1 MRPRLCAL
9 TVLGSTREKP
19 KKCPTCPY
27 TTGDPGSLTNHRKT
41 LHAYKPRAKRDAD
54 ATALL
59 PPTDAAPVS
68 TCSSSSTPPSEHST
82 RSWNGLPPPPSFQ
95 AFSGYSPHYLDQ
107 AFRPHF
113 PPSPSFSSTSPST
126 ASWSSNML
134 IDPASGRMAFRLAD
148 AARMCMSPA
157 GSALPFVAPHH
168 TPRPGPT
175 GLYPADSHFYLG
187 NPPAPTQLSPP
198 WAISEEALAAIIAQT
213 AGLDPISLSPSF
225 APFAYNAPPY
235 SSHTTSHSVQ
245 HGFAPEFSFELEDP
259 VAYHLHGALSAWAE
273 GPQY

>member
-9 TVLGSTREKP
+9 TVFGSTREKP

-41 LHAYKPRAKRDAD
+41 LHGYKPRAKRDAD

-82 RSWNGLPPPPSFQ
+82 RSWNGLPPLPPSK
-95 AFSGYSPHYLDQ
+95 
-107 AFRPHF
+107 
-113 PPSPSFSSTSPST
+113 PSPATVPTTSTRPFVPTSHPRPRSR
-126 ASWSSNML
+126 AHPPQPPPGAANML

-259 VAYHLHGALSAWAE
+259 VTYHLHGALSAWAE